1 VFMPC
6 TFNENPLPRSRI
18 RPSREADAI
27 VHRGNHGGMGVRR
40 RSGMRGQPVYSAI
53 IIETSLAR

>member
-1 VFMPC
+1 M
-6 TFNENPLPRSRI
+6 
-18 RPSREADAI
+18 
-27 VHRGNHGGMGVRR
+27 VHRANHGGMGVRR